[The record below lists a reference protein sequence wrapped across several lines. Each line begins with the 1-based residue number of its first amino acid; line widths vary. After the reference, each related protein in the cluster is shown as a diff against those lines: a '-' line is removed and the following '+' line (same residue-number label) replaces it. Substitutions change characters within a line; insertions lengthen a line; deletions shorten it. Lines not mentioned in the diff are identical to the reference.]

1 MFNNLLFWRKRILI
15 VSELLGGT
23 LCVYFIFNVRNY
35 EVSWN
40 LLNWL
45 MPTVVTKINN
55 LLTLSGTLILIL
67 PLTIIM
73 LSLLIPANIP
83 LK

>member
-1 MFNNLLFWRKRILI
+1 MFNNLLIWRKRILI